1 MAKAHWMLSLQ
12 TASLILMRILRFSH
26 IDSHTQEH
34 MPMVD
39 CVLLPLQ
46 CSWKQQMHELMNPDF
61 TSTNLTLPH
70 MNYIL
75 WAWKTNPPQTLPCV
89 PVLFNYAERTEY
101 MLSLWC
107 CPGGC
112 WQVAYELIWET
123 KGTFCSYCGSPWSRI
138 TPKHHHIQTTT
149 FSTTT
154 ASISWL
160 ISIQFSSKT

>member
-1 MAKAHWMLSLQ
+1 MEAFITDSFIDLNENTKV
-12 TASLILMRILRFSH
+12 LMHQASH

-34 MPMVD
+34 MHIVD
-39 CVLLPLQ
+39 CALLPLQ
-46 CSWKQQMHELMNPDF
+46 CSWKQQMHELMSPDF
-61 TSTNLTLPH
+61 TITNLTLPL

-75 WAWKTNPPQTLPCV
+75 WGWKTNPPPNSPMCPSSVQLCRE
-89 PVLFNYAERTEY
+89 LNI
-101 MLSLWC
+101 C
-107 CPGGC
+107 CRC
-112 WQVAYELIWET
+112 DVVQVAYELIWEN

-160 ISIQFSSKT
+160 ISIQFSLKT

>member
-1 MAKAHWMLSLQ
+1 MVKAHWMLSLQ

-26 IDSHTQEH
+26 IDSHTLEH
-34 MPMVD
+34 MPMLTVFYF
-39 CVLLPLQ
+39 L
-46 CSWKQQMHELMNPDF
+46 CSAVENNRCMNPDF
-61 TSTNLTLPH
+61 IITKLTLPH

-112 WQVAYELIWET
+112 WQVAYELIWEN

-160 ISIQFSSKT
+160 ISIQFSLKT